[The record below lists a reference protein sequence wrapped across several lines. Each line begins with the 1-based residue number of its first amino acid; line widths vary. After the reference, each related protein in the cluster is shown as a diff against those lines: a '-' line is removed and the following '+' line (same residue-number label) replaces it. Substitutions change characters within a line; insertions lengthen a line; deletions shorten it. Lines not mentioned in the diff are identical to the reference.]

1 MDTEQF
7 ETLGERISFDFD
19 DQGKSMVSKGKRSS
33 LNIARRLTYVLFDE
47 IIEDSPSQT
56 RSVIFDPKR
65 NPEDVELMESIKQ
78 HGIINPIMIRGLGK
92 EADLKSFNQKK
103 SGERNFALVAG
114 HRRVAAGR
122 AAGLSGTEAVV
133 AKSSDDFQLLT
144 LVENMG
150 RRELTSYEKAL
161 ALKNLKLRLKLSVRK
176 VAEITGYSRTH
187 VSRLLTSLDS
197 PEMLQKLWKRG
208 DLSASVIVILKEHWQ
223 RFSDDAYD
231 HLAKDLRKLSQ
242 NDAFNL
248 RVQLDSGI
256 DIETAVHT
264 VKSRSPIPSNSK
276 IENNEKPITDEPIKK
291 SIEEEIVARN
301 TKKIGLYK
309 ALQKNFPVLNEEE
322 IKALADSAIASNVL
336 DADVVWVAALYVA
349 RGGPV
354 ENAMELSIKVMH
366 NKLLRKQLTV
376 DLKSIRQISYY
387 LKFMSLDSDL
397 KKFIKTIYLGC

>member
-1 MDTEQF
+1 METDQF
-7 ETLGERISFDFD
+7 ETLGERIGFDFD
-19 DQGKSMVSKGKRSS
+19 DRGKPMVSKGKQPS

-65 NPEDVELMESIKQ
+65 NPEDKELLESIKQ
-78 HGIINPIMIRGLGK
+78 HGIITPIIVRGLGQK
-92 EADLKSFNQKK
+92 EGLNSLNRKK

-114 HRRVAAGR
+114 HRRVAAGA
-122 AAGLSGTEAVV
+122 AAGLLGTEAVV
-133 AKSSDDFQLLT
+133 AKSSEDYQLLT
-144 LVENMG
+144 LIENMG
-150 RRELTSYEKAL
+150 RRELTSYEIAH
-161 ALKNLKLRLKLSVRK
+161 ALKNLKLRLKLSGRK
-176 VAEITGYSRTH
+176 VAEVTGYSKTH
-187 VSRLLTSLDS
+187 VSRLLISLDS

-208 DLSASVIVILKEHWQ
+208 DLSASVIVILKEHW
-223 RFSDDAYD
+223 RGFSDDAYD
-231 HLAKDLRKLSQ
+231 HLAKDLSKLSQ
-242 NDAFNL
+242 NDAYNL

-291 SIEEEIVARN
+291 SIEEKIVARN

-309 ALQKNFPVLNEEE
+309 ALQKNFPVLDEEE

-349 RGGPV
+349 RGGLV
-354 ENAMELSIKVMH
+354 ENAMELSIKVMY
-366 NKLLRKQLTV
+366 NKLLRKQLTE
-376 DLKSIRQISYY
+376 DLKSIRQISYF
-387 LKFMSLDSDL
+387 LKFMSLHSDL
-397 KKFIKTIYLGC
+397 KKFIRTIYLGC